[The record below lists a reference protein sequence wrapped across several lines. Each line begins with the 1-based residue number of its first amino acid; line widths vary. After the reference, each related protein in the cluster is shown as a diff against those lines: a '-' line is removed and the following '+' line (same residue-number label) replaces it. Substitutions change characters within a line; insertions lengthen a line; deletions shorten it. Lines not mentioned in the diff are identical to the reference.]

1 MSDPAPAAVV
11 SGLTVSALRLTQF
24 RSHRRLE
31 LSFDARPV
39 AIFGPNG
46 AGKTNILE
54 ALSFLSPGRGL
65 RRAAMEDIARRPDA
79 VGWKLAAT
87 LDSLGT
93 LHEIETASHGGA
105 ARTVQIDGKTAPQL
119 ALARLARV
127 VWLVPV
133 MDRLWVEAAEGRRR
147 FLDRLTMGFLPDHG
161 GASLAYE
168 KAMRERNRL
177 LKDGV
182 ADAGWYGALE
192 VQMADAAAQID
203 ANRRIALARLDRA
216 LTEGG
221 DRFPQAALSL
231 AGPDGPEEAPFDADS
246 LARLWADTRRRD
258 LAAGR
263 TLVGPHR
270 SDLDA
275 VYTAK
280 ALPARD
286 CSTGEQKAL
295 LLSLVLANARALRED
310 FGAPPL
316 LLLDEVAAHL
326 DADRRAALYDEII
339 ALGAQAW
346 MTGTGPDLFE
356 ALGSRAQRLTVTDD
370 AGTSV
375 VTPA

>member
-1 MSDPAPAAVV
+1 M
-11 SGLTVSALRLTQF
+11 
-24 RSHRRLE
+24 
-31 LSFDARPV
+31 
-39 AIFGPNG
+39 
-46 AGKTNILE
+46 
-54 ALSFLSPGRGL
+54 
-65 RRAAMEDIARRPDA
+65 
-79 VGWKLAAT
+79 
-87 LDSLGT
+87 
-93 LHEIETASHGGA
+93 
-105 ARTVQIDGKTAPQL
+105 
-119 ALARLARV
+119 
-127 VWLVPV
+127 
-133 MDRLWVEAAEGRRR
+133 AE
-147 FLDRLTMGFLPDHG
+147 
-161 GASLAYE
+161 
-168 KAMRERNRL
+168 
-177 LKDGV
+177 
-182 ADAGWYGALE
+182 
-192 VQMADAAAQID
+192 AAAQID

-246 LARLWADTRRRD
+246 LARLWADTRHRD

-326 DADRRAALYDEII
+326 DADRRAALYDEIT

-356 ALGSRAQRLTVTDD
+356 ALGPRAQRLTVIDD